1 MRKSDRSQINEIN
14 VVPYVDVMLVLLV
27 VFMVTAPLL
36 VQGIKIDLPET
47 TSSVLEES
55 ELEELTLTIDK
66 KGQFFIEFESYKNK
80 SFSIDTLKPVLE
92 DIFKINNNLNVYIR
106 GDKDVEY
113 DNVLKLLAVIQN
125 LDPISINLISDPIN
139 NDYLN
144 SRIFLLFLFACIFIQ
159 LLFQH

>member
-1 MRKSDRSQINEIN
+1 MAFKFNRSKNEPMSEIN
-14 VVPYVDVMLVLLV
+14 VTPFVDVMLVLLV

-36 VQGIKIDLPET
+36 VQGVKIDLPET
-47 TSSVLEES
+47 TASVLEES

-66 KGQFFIEFESYKNK
+66 KGQFFIEFEFYKNK

-92 DIFKINNNLNVYIR
+92 DIFKTNNNLNVYIR

-125 LDPISINLISDPIN
+125 LDPISINLISDPIK
-139 NDYLN
+139 ND
-144 SRIFLLFLFACIFIQ
+144 
-159 LLFQH
+159 

>member
-47 TSSVLEES
+47 TASVLEES

-80 SFSIDTLKPVLE
+80 SFSIDTLKPALE

-125 LDPISINLISDPIN
+125 LDPISINLISDPIK
-139 NDYLN
+139 ND
-144 SRIFLLFLFACIFIQ
+144 
-159 LLFQH
+159 

>member
-1 MRKSDRSQINEIN
+1 MSLRRKKRRNALAEIN
-14 VVPYVDVMLVLLV
+14 VVPYIDVMLVLLV
-27 VFMVTAPLL
+27 VVMVTAPLL

-47 TSSVLEES
+47 TESVLEES

-66 KGQFFIEFESYKNK
+66 KGQFFIEFESYKNE

-113 DNVLKLLAVIQN
+113 DNVLKLLAVIQT
-125 LDPISINLISDPIN
+125 LDPLSINLISDPIN
-139 NDYLN
+139 ND
-144 SRIFLLFLFACIFIQ
+144 
-159 LLFQH
+159 

>member
-47 TSSVLEES
+47 AASVLEES

-66 KGQFFIEFESYKNK
+66 KGQFFIEFESYENK

-139 NDYLN
+139 ND
-144 SRIFLLFLFACIFIQ
+144 
-159 LLFQH
+159 

>member
-47 TSSVLEES
+47 TASVLEES

-66 KGQFFIEFESYKNK
+66 KGQFFIEFESYKNE

-125 LDPISINLISDPIN
+125 LDPISINLISDPIK
-139 NDYLN
+139 ND
-144 SRIFLLFLFACIFIQ
+144 
-159 LLFQH
+159 

>member
-47 TSSVLEES
+47 TAAVLEES
-55 ELEELTLTIDK
+55 ELEELTLTIDE
-66 KGQFFIEFESYKNK
+66 KGQFFIEFESYENK

-125 LDPISINLISDPIN
+125 LDPISINLISDPIK
-139 NDYLN
+139 ND
-144 SRIFLLFLFACIFIQ
+144 
-159 LLFQH
+159 

>member
-47 TSSVLEES
+47 AASVLEES

-80 SFSIDTLKPVLE
+80 SFSIDTLKPALE

-125 LDPISINLISDPIN
+125 LDPISINLISDPIK
-139 NDYLN
+139 ND
-144 SRIFLLFLFACIFIQ
+144 
-159 LLFQH
+159 

>member
-47 TSSVLEES
+47 TASVLEDS

-66 KGQFFIEFESYKNK
+66 KGQFFIEFESYENK

-139 NDYLN
+139 ND
-144 SRIFLLFLFACIFIQ
+144 
-159 LLFQH
+159 

>member
-47 TSSVLEES
+47 TASVLEES

-66 KGQFFIEFESYKNK
+66 KGQFFIEFESYKNE

-125 LDPISINLISDPIN
+125 LDPISINLISDPVK
-139 NDYLN
+139 ND
-144 SRIFLLFLFACIFIQ
+144 
-159 LLFQH
+159 

>member
-47 TSSVLEES
+47 TASVLEES

-80 SFSIDTLKPVLE
+80 SFSIDALKPVLE

-106 GDKDVEY
+106 GDKDVE
-113 DNVLKLLAVIQN
+113 L
-125 LDPISINLISDPIN
+125 SLIHI
-139 NDYLN
+139 
-144 SRIFLLFLFACIFIQ
+144 
-159 LLFQH
+159 

>member
-1 MRKSDRSQINEIN
+1 MRKSVRSQINEIN

-47 TSSVLEES
+47 AASVLEES

-66 KGQFFIEFESYKNK
+66 KGLFFIEFESYKNK
-80 SFSIDTLKPVLE
+80 SFSIDTLKPALE

-125 LDPISINLISDPIN
+125 LDPISINLISDPIK
-139 NDYLN
+139 ND
-144 SRIFLLFLFACIFIQ
+144 
-159 LLFQH
+159 

>member
-47 TSSVLEES
+47 TASVLEES
-55 ELEELTLTIDK
+55 ELEELTLTINK
-66 KGQFFIEFESYKNK
+66 KGQFFIEFESYENK

-125 LDPISINLISDPIN
+125 LDPISINLISDPIK
-139 NDYLN
+139 ND
-144 SRIFLLFLFACIFIQ
+144 
-159 LLFQH
+159 

>member
-47 TSSVLEES
+47 TASVLEES

-66 KGQFFIEFESYKNK
+66 KGQFFIEFESYKNE

-113 DNVLKLLAVIQN
+113 DNVLKLLAVIQD
-125 LDPISINLISDPIN
+125 LDPISINLISDPIK
-139 NDYLN
+139 ND
-144 SRIFLLFLFACIFIQ
+144 
-159 LLFQH
+159 

>member
-1 MRKSDRSQINEIN
+1 MRKSERSQINEIN

-47 TSSVLEES
+47 TASVLEES

-66 KGQFFIEFESYKNK
+66 KGQFFIEFESYKNE

-125 LDPISINLISDPIN
+125 LDPISINLISDPIK
-139 NDYLN
+139 ND
-144 SRIFLLFLFACIFIQ
+144 
-159 LLFQH
+159 

>member
-47 TSSVLEES
+47 TASVLEES

-80 SFSIDTLKPVLE
+80 SFSIDTLKPVLK

-125 LDPISINLISDPIN
+125 FDPISINLISDPIN
-139 NDYLN
+139 ND
-144 SRIFLLFLFACIFIQ
+144 
-159 LLFQH
+159 

>member
-36 VQGIKIDLPET
+36 VQGIKIHLPET
-47 TSSVLEES
+47 TASVLDES

-80 SFSIDTLKPVLE
+80 SSSESSKSNKSTSQI
-92 DIFKINNNLNVYIR
+92 Y
-106 GDKDVEY
+106 
-113 DNVLKLLAVIQN
+113 
-125 LDPISINLISDPIN
+125 LDLRLHCQS
-139 NDYLN
+139 
-144 SRIFLLFLFACIFIQ
+144 FLIQ
-159 LLFQH
+159 LPWCL

>member
-47 TSSVLEES
+47 TASVLEET

-66 KGQFFIEFESYKNK
+66 KGQFFIEFESYENK

-106 GDKDVEY
+106 GYIDVEY
-113 DNVLKLLAVIQN
+113 ENVLKLLAVIQN
-125 LDPISINLISDPIN
+125 LDPISINLISDPIK
-139 NDYLN
+139 ND
-144 SRIFLLFLFACIFIQ
+144 
-159 LLFQH
+159 

>member
-47 TSSVLEES
+47 TASVLDES

-66 KGQFFIEFESYKNK
+66 KGQFFIEFESYKNI

-125 LDPISINLISDPIN
+125 LDPVSINLISDPVN
-139 NDYLN
+139 ND
-144 SRIFLLFLFACIFIQ
+144 
-159 LLFQH
+159 

>member
-47 TSSVLEES
+47 TASVLEEG

-66 KGQFFIEFESYKNK
+66 KGQFFIEFESYKNI

-125 LDPISINLISDPIN
+125 LDPISINLISDPVK
-139 NDYLN
+139 ND
-144 SRIFLLFLFACIFIQ
+144 
-159 LLFQH
+159 

>member
-47 TSSVLEES
+47 TASVLEES
-55 ELEELTLTIDK
+55 ESEELTLTIDK

-113 DNVLKLLAVIQN
+113 DNVLKLLADNPQGSVVIQA
-125 LDPISINLISDPIN
+125 DEAASADAIIQVMDGARDAGVFDISLAAEPD
-139 NDYLN
+139 
-144 SRIFLLFLFACIFIQ
+144 
-159 LLFQH
+159 

>member
-47 TSSVLEES
+47 TASVLEES

-66 KGQFFIEFESYKNK
+66 KGQFFIEFESYKNE
-80 SFSIDTLKPVLE
+80 SFSIDTLIPVLE

-125 LDPISINLISDPIN
+125 LDPISINLISDPIK
-139 NDYLN
+139 ND
-144 SRIFLLFLFACIFIQ
+144 
-159 LLFQH
+159 

>member
-47 TSSVLEES
+47 TASVLEES

-66 KGQFFIEFESYKNK
+66 KGQFFIEFESYENK

-139 NDYLN
+139 ND
-144 SRIFLLFLFACIFIQ
+144 
-159 LLFQH
+159 

>member
-47 TSSVLEES
+47 TASVLEES

-66 KGQFFIEFESYKNK
+66 KGQFFIEFESYENK

-92 DIFKINNNLNVYIR
+92 DIFKINNNMNVYIR

-125 LDPISINLISDPIN
+125 LDPISINLISDPIK
-139 NDYLN
+139 ND
-144 SRIFLLFLFACIFIQ
+144 
-159 LLFQH
+159 

>member
-47 TSSVLEES
+47 TASVLEES

-66 KGQFFIEFESYKNK
+66 KGQFFIEFESYENK

-125 LDPISINLISDPIN
+125 LDPISINLISDPNN
-139 NDYLN
+139 ND
-144 SRIFLLFLFACIFIQ
+144 
-159 LLFQH
+159 

>member
-47 TSSVLEES
+47 TASVLEES

-66 KGQFFIEFESYKNK
+66 RGQFFIEFESYKNE

-92 DIFKINNNLNVYIR
+92 DIFKIDNNLNVYIR

-125 LDPISINLISDPIN
+125 LDPISINLISDPIK
-139 NDYLN
+139 ND
-144 SRIFLLFLFACIFIQ
+144 
-159 LLFQH
+159 